1 MDIEYNT
8 RCYTF
13 KKKTYTKGFLDE
25 SVDATYIL
33 HLKDNGRLEDIQ
45 NELLK
50 YQPTKTVYIIYNEGF
65 KKCKKKL
72 IEQISYQDLTD
83 AFLQSFKHANE
94 HHYNNILILEDDFMF
109 NSEIREKKHLKSINT
124 FLNEKKHEE
133 FIYYLGCNPV
143 LIRPYTYDF
152 NHYKSYKSCS
162 THSIVYSKAA
172 RMKTMNLQLK
182 HWDVIVESSIPNKYL
197 YYKPMCYQ
205 IYGDT
210 ENKKSWSEKD
220 NIMIFHI
227 KNFIIKNLY
236 LDKQPEPGFTILYT
250 FSKIICLLI
259 TIILVCFIVYLIK
272 HFIKILAKRRNT

>member
-1 MDIEYNT
+1 MDIDYNT
-8 RCYTF
+8 QCYTF

-33 HLKDNGRLEDIQ
+33 HLKDNGRLEHIHR
-45 NELLK
+45 ELLK
-50 YQPTKTVYIIYNEGF
+50 YQPTKTVYIVYNEGF

-94 HHYNNILILEDDFMF
+94 HHYNNVLILEDDFMF

-124 FLNEKKHEE
+124 FLNDKKHEE
-133 FIYYLGCNPV
+133 FIYYLGCNPI

-152 NHYKSYKSCS
+152 NHYISYKSCS
-162 THSIVYSKAA
+162 MHSIVYSREA
-172 RMKTMNLQLK
+172 RNKTKNLQLK
-182 HWDVIVESSIPNKYL
+182 HWDVIVENSISNKYL
-197 YYKPMCYQ
+197 YYKPLCYQ

-220 NIMIFHI
+220 NIIIFHI
-227 KNFIIKNLY
+227 KNFIIKKLY
-236 LDKQPEPGFTILYT
+236 LDKQPEPGFTYLYILAKLI
-250 FSKIICLLI
+250 SILI
-259 TIILVCFIVYLIK
+259 TILLICIIVYLIK
-272 HFIKILAKRRNT
+272 LLRKNK